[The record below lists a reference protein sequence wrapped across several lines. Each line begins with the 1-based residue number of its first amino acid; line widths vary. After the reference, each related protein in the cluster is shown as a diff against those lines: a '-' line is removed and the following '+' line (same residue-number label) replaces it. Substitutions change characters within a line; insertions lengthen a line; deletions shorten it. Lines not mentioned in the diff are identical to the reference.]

1 MKDLLPFNNT
11 ITIKDHLYS
20 KTLKL
25 TKAFKKTKGY
35 QRSFLNLIVTKD

>member
-25 TKAFKKTKGY
+25 TKAFKKKPKV
-35 QRSFLNLIVTKD
+35 IKDHS